1 MRRDRRTYLW
11 DVQEA
16 GRSIETF
23 LQGKHL
29 NDYLQDEMLRSAVE
43 RKCEIIGEAL
53 SQAIHYFP
61 EVADSIVDAGQVIAF
76 RNQLIHGY
84 STVDDQLVWS
94 IVRVSLPKLLQ
105 QVDALRTLYAS
116 AEPNDA
122 DDNSNA

>member
-23 LQGKHL
+23 LQGKQL
-29 NDYLQDEMLRSAVE
+29 SDYLQDEMLRSAVE

-53 SQAIHYFP
+53 SQALRYFP
-61 EVADSIVDAGQVIAF
+61 EVADPIVDAGQIIAF
-76 RNQLIHGY
+76 SNRLIHGY
-84 STVDDQLVWS
+84 STVDDELVWS
-94 IVRVSLPKLLQ
+94 IVQVNLPKLLQ
-105 QVDALRTLYAS
+105 QVGVLLTTYAN

-122 DDNSNA
+122 GNDSN